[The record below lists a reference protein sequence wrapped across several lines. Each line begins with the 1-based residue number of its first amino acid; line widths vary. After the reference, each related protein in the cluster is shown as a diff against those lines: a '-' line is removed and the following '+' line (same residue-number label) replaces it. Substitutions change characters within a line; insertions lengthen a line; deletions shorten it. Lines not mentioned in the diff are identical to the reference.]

1 MYLLYISTC
10 LLSFCCI
17 ISGYIFASQGF
28 YLPSI
33 YLYGEQSGLI
43 YMGSRV
49 DWKPLASED
58 VQRTNYQLSL
68 ISFFNQLFYVF
79 MQSTCRKMKKIPDT
93 VWMTMIQQYNKN
105 SGKDGKQQG
114 MQVRNEFQ
122 SQACPWPSTHSDWVH
137 IGEDGP
143 LLAELSKVMLQNAG
157 IEQCFHKCWKH
168 LFDIFI
174 VCESLWKTW
183 ILSWRQSLQRKT
195 WTWIKTLVSLWI

>member
-1 MYLLYISTC
+1 
-10 LLSFCCI
+10 
-17 ISGYIFASQGF
+17 
-28 YLPSI
+28 
-33 YLYGEQSGLI
+33 
-43 YMGSRV
+43 MGSRV

-105 SGKDGKQQG
+105 SGKDGKQG

-143 LLAELSKVMLQNAG
+143 LLAELSKEMLQNAG

-183 ILSWRQSLQRKT
+183 IQIRENNLCREKLGSEL
-195 WTWIKTLVSLWI
+195 IKTLVSLWI